1 MLNFV
6 ERTSDFFGRLAA
18 WMFFIIG
25 GMLTY
30 EVIARNALYPTIW
43 AEEMARF
50 FQIWATYLAAAY
62 VLRHGQLIRISL
74 LTERFGPRMRQYSE
88 VFSLL
93 VMAAFCLIAI
103 GYGIAIAYDS
113 VLLGRNTS
121 TMLGVPK
128 VLTEAAIPVG
138 FTLLLLQILVQL
150 TRLLRGEAPA
160 EPQAGED
167 A

>member
-1 MLNFV
+1 MLKFV
-6 ERTSDFFGRLAA
+6 ERTSDLFGRLAA

-62 VLRHGQLIRISL
+62 VLRHGHLIRVSL
-74 LTERFGPRMRQYSE
+74 LTERLGPRLRRTCE

-103 GYGIAIAYDS
+103 GYGVAIAYDS

-138 FTLLLLQILVQL
+138 FTLLLLQVLVQL
-150 TRLLRGEAPA
+150 IRLLRGEVPA
-160 EPQAGED
+160 EPQAEEG